1 MGLKKLSLFVLLIL
15 LPLIG
20 FSSRE
25 SFSQVGQ
32 SSSTPRPTLPGTMAP
47 TVPAVPTVSPPQ
59 VQRPLNLVVTVTMG
73 NGTSETFSR
82 EIESM
87 EIVTVPNGR
96 VETVHLILVSD
107 GERKTHVWYN
117 YSNVAKLSYRFVTK
131 DGRDRVKVR
140 IVHKSQPSRELTDR
154 LDPLGPQDYR

>member
-1 MGLKKLSLFVLLIL
+1 MGMKMLSLLVLLVL
-15 LPLIG
+15 LSLVG

-32 SSSTPRPTLPGTMAP
+32 SSSTPRPTLPGTNAP
-47 TVPAVPTVSPPQ
+47 TELAVPTVSPPQ
-59 VQRPLNLVVTVTMG
+59 IQRPLNLVVTVTMR

-87 EIVTVPNGR
+87 EIVTAPSGR
-96 VETVHLILVSD
+96 VEMVHLILVSE

-117 YSNVAKLSYRFVTK
+117 YSNVAKLSYRLVTK
-131 DGRDRVKVR
+131 EGRDRVKVR
-140 IVHKSQPSRELTDR
+140 IIQKSQPSREPTDR
-154 LDPLGPQDYR
+154 LDPLSPQDYR

>member
-1 MGLKKLSLFVLLIL
+1 MKMLSLLVLLVL
-15 LPLIG
+15 LSLVG

-32 SSSTPRPTLPGTMAP
+32 SSSTPRPTLPGTNAP
-47 TVPAVPTVSPPQ
+47 TELAVPTVSPPQ
-59 VQRPLNLVVTVTMG
+59 IQRPLNLVVTVTMR

-87 EIVTVPNGR
+87 EIVTAPSGR
-96 VETVHLILVSD
+96 VEMVHLILVSE

-117 YSNVAKLSYRFVTK
+117 YSNVAKLSYRLVTK
-131 DGRDRVKVR
+131 EGRDRVKVR
-140 IVHKSQPSRELTDR
+140 IIQKSQPSREPTDR
-154 LDPLGPQDYR
+154 LDPLSPQDYR